1 MLDVRART
9 LPREESVLPEE
20 VGTEHIRAAHVEQLA
35 TTLFEERHNGVDDRI
50 GSIERDL
57 VTGVFRYHQA
67 TCRRRSSDRLMAGP
81 PRAILALAIAPHRP
95 RRRDDDHRLP

>member
-50 GSIERDL
+50 GSIQRDL
-57 VTGVFRYHQA
+57 MTGVLRYDQA
-67 TCRRRSSDRLMAGP
+67 TCGRRSSDRLVTGP
-81 PRAILALAIAPHRP
+81 PRAILALAIPPHRP
-95 RRRDDDHRLP
+95 ASRVVRQ